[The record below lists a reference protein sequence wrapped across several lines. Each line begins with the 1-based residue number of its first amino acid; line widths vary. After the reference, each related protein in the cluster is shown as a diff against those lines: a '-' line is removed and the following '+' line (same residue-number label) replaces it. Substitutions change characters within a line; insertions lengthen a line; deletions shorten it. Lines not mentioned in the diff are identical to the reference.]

1 MKIKL
6 MAIIAMLAVLM
17 LVMEADAAQ
26 LSFNP
31 HHTLAVLVA
40 NQGSP
45 IGTSIEGGYRLE
57 QQTLINLRHTNI
69 TDITVWGFNGKPS
82 KLPRIDLR
90 VTDRVMKG
98 RYIAARN
105 YQLVA
110 DLKGEPLAGSI
121 HRVYVNLESDTI
133 TSLPIREV
141 DPHSREFFEKWRTT
155 IARFVY
161 VPLTTIYSDR

>member
-1 MKIKL
+1 
-6 MAIIAMLAVLM
+6 MAVTLMLAVLM
-17 LVMEADAAQ
+17 LVMEAQAAVRGV
-26 LSFNP
+26 FNP
-31 HHTLAVLVA
+31 NFTLCVLVA
-40 NQGSP
+40 NQGHE
-45 IGTSIEGGYRLE
+45 IGTKIEAGYRLE
-57 QQTLINLRHTNI
+57 QRTLINLKHTNV
-69 TDITVWGFNGKPS
+69 TDISVWGFSGKPS
-82 KLPRIDLR
+82 RMPRIDMR
-90 VTDRVMKG
+90 ITDRVMKG

-110 DLKGEPLAGSI
+110 DLNGEPLAGSI